1 MAGLELTPSD
11 LKNFLYTKYNSWIG
25 FKGVGFS
32 PKENFITIIV
42 DNSDVPLVK
51 EIRQNYQ
58 PHQVRIV
65 IQPKKHFSQF

>member
-1 MAGLELTPSD
+1 MAESELTLSA

-25 FKGVGFS
+25 FKGVGSS

-42 DNSDVPLVK
+42 SEENVPLVK

-58 PHQVRIV
+58 PHQVRIL

>member
-1 MAGLELTPSD
+1 MAGQEPTLSD

-32 PKENFITIIV
+32 PQENFITIIV
-42 DNSDVPLVK
+42 DSSDAPLVK
-51 EIRQNYQ
+51 EIHKNYQ
-58 PHQVRIV
+58 PHQVRIL